1 MVVTYDFLARYGQ
14 LGNQMFQYGLLV
26 GLKYKL
32 GADILID
39 PEVKN
44 RSYLF
49 DFFELNE
56 CEIKNFHTDNLYQE
70 IDYHF
75 NPQVFDITEDT
86 NFRGYFQTEKYFN
99 HCINE
104 LKKEYTFKSHISDR
118 VNEYLKNF
126 EGKKLV
132 SVHIRRGDYLVNPDA
147 HPLCT
152 IDYYNKAMDMLDG
165 ENVMFICTSDDI
177 TWCKENIKRENIE
190 YNYKDLAHDMC
201 LISKCDDHIIA
212 NSTFSWWGSW
222 LSQKQNKKIIAP
234 STWFGPRYSQWDLSD
249 LYCENFIKI

>member
-26 GLKYKL
+26 GLKYKI
-32 GADILID
+32 GANILID

-56 CEIKNFHTDNLYQE
+56 CEITNFHTDNLYQE
-70 IDYHF
+70 VDYHF
-75 NPQVFDITEDT
+75 NPQVFDITQDT
-86 NFRGYFQTEKYFN
+86 NFRGYFQTEKYFK
-99 HCINE
+99 HCVNE
-104 LKKEYTFKSHISDR
+104 LKKEYTFKSHITDR
-118 VNEYLKNF
+118 VDDYLKKF

-152 IDYYNKAMDMLDG
+152 IEYYNTAMNMLDG
-165 ENVMFICTSDDI
+165 DNVMFICTSDDI
-177 TWCKENIKRENIE
+177 TWCKENIKRENID

-222 LSQKQNKKIIAP
+222 LSQNENKKIIAP
-234 STWFGPRYSQWDLSD
+234 STWFGPRYSHWNLND